1 MNVINLTKKDKK
13 IAYRYLKHEKNMQ
26 KNYKNNYKPNWI
38 ERKVIAHRKNK
49 AKKWYQNNLIEN
61 SNSLGTTAHLTS
73 KKINRI

>member
-1 MNVINLTKKDKK
+1 MNVTILRKKHVR
-13 IAYRYLKHEKNMQ
+13 IAKSYLKHEKTMQ
-26 KNYKNNYKPNWI
+26 KNYKNNYKMNWI

>member
-1 MNVINLTKKDKK
+1 
-13 IAYRYLKHEKNMQ
+13 MQ
-26 KNYKNNYKPNWI
+26 KNYKNNYKMNWI

>member
-1 MNVINLTKKDKK
+1 MNVTNLRKKHVR
-13 IAYRYLKHEKNMQ
+13 IAKSYLKHEKTMQ
-26 KNYKNNYKPNWI
+26 KNYKNNYKVNWI